1 MLVTIKHLI
10 DQGFITEDD
19 RDDYYTSYVINR
31 NYVIRDSDG
40 NTLFCIQ
47 TVKEEGECGTVVL
60 IREADDSD
68 PINIP
73 LGDIFIVTIFKQ
85 LEGLNGL

>member
-1 MLVTIKHLI
+1 MLVTTKYLI

-19 RDDYYTSYVINR
+19 RDDYYTSYVINS
-31 NYVIRDSDG
+31 NYVIRDSDN

-47 TVKEEGECGTVVL
+47 DVKEEGEFGTTVL
-60 IREADDSD
+60 IREESDSD